1 MLSVMQLNL
10 ARIKYNLSTALSM
23 LTDQCAPDSPPD
35 PSPAVAPRG
44 ELIRSVHVRLAPN
57 QYERLRWIAPR
68 CNMTMS
74 GFARMA
80 LEVVMDHIEEENP
93 HLAEDVPDANAGRDQ
108 SLQMSLFSTSESD
121 LPAFI
126 AQVTDQNRRMPS
138 AAALG

>member
-1 MLSVMQLNL
+1 
-10 ARIKYNLSTALSM
+10 
-23 LTDQCAPDSPPD
+23 
-35 PSPAVAPRG
+35 
-44 ELIRSVHVRLAPN
+44 
-57 QYERLRWIAPR
+57 
-68 CNMTMS
+68 MTMS

-93 HLAEDVPDANAGRDQ
+93 HLAEDVPDTNAGRDQ

-126 AQVTDQNRRMPS
+126 AQITDQNRRMPS